1 MILLPTAY
9 LGNIEY
15 FKIFAANHDV
25 IIDIHEHYNKQT
37 YRNRCTIYG
46 ANGKLDLI
54 IHIVKGKNQRKSI
67 KETKI
72 ANSDNWQKIHWRSI
86 ESAYRTSPYF
96 EFYEH
101 EFNIFYNKKYNWL
114 LDLNNELT
122 DFILK
127 KIYLNTRI
135 NFTTKYEQAVSV
147 KDYRN
152 YFNPKQNNNFKCQ
165 TYNQVFENK
174 FGFIVN
180 LSIIDL
186 LFNKGPEVETYIKQ
200 TVI

>member
-1 MILLPTAY
+1 MLLPTNY

-15 FKIFAANHDV
+15 FKLISLYPEV
-25 IIDIHEHYNKQT
+25 MIETCEYYTKQT

-54 IHIVKGKNQRKSI
+54 IPIVKGKNQRKLI
-67 KETKI
+67 KDTKI

-101 EFNIFYNKKYNWL
+101 EFIVFYNKKYNWL
-114 LDLNNELT
+114 LDINNEQT
-122 DFILK
+122 NFIIN
-127 KIYLNTRI
+127 KININTKI
-135 NFTTKYEQAVSV
+135 NFTSQYEHEV
-147 KDYRN
+147 KMNDYRN
-152 YFNPKQNNNFKCQ
+152 YFNPKQKTDFTCKA
-165 TYNQVFENK
+165 YNQVFENK
-174 FGFIVN
+174 FGFIAN

-186 LFNKGPEVETYIKQ
+186 LFNKGPEAEMYLKET
-200 TVI
+200 TV